1 MSAIPR
7 SRLDKRP
14 SVIQNLVRGGSTKGV
29 VEMDGGVKS
38 DEDNRSA
45 AQDDHI
51 AIQVG
56 DLRIEHDVLADEAL
70 STPIGG
76 LAFDLEIESDAGAQS
91 RAEAIVE
98 LIVKSDRVFLDGACW
113 RCTERA
119 PLVASDLGLCQ
130 ICLADLKTVG

>member
-1 MSAIPR
+1 
-7 SRLDKRP
+7 
-14 SVIQNLVRGGSTKGV
+14 
-29 VEMDGGVKS
+29 MDGGVKS

-51 AIQVG
+51 AIQMG
-56 DLRIEHDVLADEAL
+56 DLRVEHDVLAEEAL

-119 PLVASDLGLCQ
+119 PLAASDLGLCQ
-130 ICLADLKTVG
+130 VCLADLKTVG